1 MGSLILLAAIFIP
14 VVLLAGVLMGWK
26 YFVSRDKRRSPLN
39 FKLFHL
45 PGEQLRQRIAEEEEK
60 LTEAVL
66 LVAIS
71 GPAFLLAWL
80 FARLHKLDWSRI
92 ELGVSDL
99 ILAMAGL
106 AVLGYGVAKT
116 IKHVGIKRRY
126 RQGLEGELAV
136 AQCLTTLIGEDC
148 IVFHDVPAE
157 KFNLDHVIIGPHV
170 VFAVETKSRLK
181 PEKTGSDSARVRY
194 DGARLQFPEHI
205 EVRPLEQ
212 ARNQAR
218 WLAQYLG
225 SAAGEKVKVVP
236 VLALP
241 GWFVESTPE
250 SRSADV
256 VVNNC
261 KNPRFVVSEKFGPP
275 MAEHLR
281 QRIAHALTLRYE

>member
-1 MGSLILLAAIFIP
+1 MGSLILFAAICIP
-14 VVLLAGVLMGWK
+14 FVLMAGALMGWK

-39 FKLFHL
+39 FKIFHL
-45 PGEQLRQRIAEEEEK
+45 PGEQLRQRIAEEEEN

-66 LVAIS
+66 MVAIS

-80 FARLHKLDWSRI
+80 LARLHKLDWSKI
-92 ELGVSDL
+92 ELGAGDL
-99 ILAMAGL
+99 TLGL
-106 AVLGYGVAKT
+106 VGLLVLGYGIAKI
-116 IKHVGIKRRY
+116 IKHVRIKRRY

-136 AQCLTTLIGEDC
+136 AQCLTALIGEGC
-148 IVFHDVPAE
+148 IVFHDIPAE
-157 KFNLDHVIIGPHV
+157 NFNLDHVVIGPQA
-170 VFAVETKSRLK
+170 VFAIETKSRLK
-181 PEKTGSDSARVRY
+181 PEKTGRDSARVHY

-218 WLAQYLG
+218 WLEQHLAG
-225 SAAGEKVKVVP
+225 AAGEKVKVVP

-241 GWFVESTPE
+241 GWYVETPRE
-250 SRSADV
+250 PVGAEV

-261 KNPRFVVSEKFGPP
+261 KNPRFVMSDNFGPP

-281 QRIAHALTLRYE
+281 LRIAHALAQRYA